1 MTMRLSL
8 LFLLLTAPGA
18 AAAQAA
24 KSAQPR
30 PLPVLRGSVQDTLGQ
45 PLEGAQVEILGEKE
59 TTTTG
64 VNGDYRVEGIKPGK
78 YWVVV
83 RRIGYAPLRAALSFN
98 RGDDRRIVFQLEPMA
113 QNLPDVVVRAE
124 DGRWMRRYQD
134 FVWRSKSSFGRF
146 LTRDDIERAHANYL
160 SDVVRRYL
168 PWTTS
173 DAFFTPYFPDPSGLM
188 ARLDGSG
195 ATRSGSLIAAR
206 NGRNCSPAVS
216 VNGARPVGGWA
227 VNDFRPED
235 VEAIEVY
242 RRSFDMPLEFSGW
255 DGGCGGLV
263 VVWLR

>member
-1 MTMRLSL
+1 MPMRLL
-8 LFLLLTAPGA
+8 AFLLLTVPA
-18 AAAQAA
+18 AAMAQAPKPA
-24 KSAQPR
+24 AQPR
-30 PLPVLRGSVQDTLGQ
+30 PLPILRGSVQDTLGQ
-45 PLEGAQVEILGEKE
+45 PLEGAEVEILGENA
-59 TTTTG
+59 TITTG
-64 VNGDYRVEGIKPGK
+64 VNGDYRVEGLKPGK

-98 RGDDRRIVFQLEPMA
+98 RGDDRRIVFQLEPMP

-134 FVWRSKSSFGRF
+134 FVWRSKSSFGHF

-173 DAFFTPYFPDPSGLM
+173 DAFFTPYFSDPSGLM
-188 ARLDGSG
+188 GRLDPSG
-195 ATRSGSLIAAR
+195 ATRSGSLISAR
-206 NGRNCSPAVS
+206 NGGNCSPAVS
-216 VNGARPVGGWA
+216 VNGARPFGGWA

-255 DGGCGGLV
+255 DRGCGGLV